1 MSSLPADPIA
11 LALETAGSACS
22 VAIARGEQVLAAE
35 RRAMR
40 HGHAEVLLAMVDAVV
55 ARAGLTPEMLDTV
68 AVSVGPG
75 GFTGIRVG
83 LAAARGI
90 ALASGARL
98 VGVTCF
104 AAVAAA
110 CPPEEAALL
119 VALDS
124 RRSDFYVQLFG
135 KHKAALTQPAA
146 VQPED
151 LAARIASVV
160 GEEPLTIAG
169 DASEAAAAALAGRH
183 AVKIMPDT
191 APDARAVIAAYR
203 HTAAPSPAVPLYLR
217 PPDVSFPK
225 LGAAL
230 TRMP

>member
-1 MSSLPADPIA
+1 MSSRSDSSLPAEPIA

-22 VAIARGEQVLAAE
+22 VALAHGDQILAAE
-35 RRAMR
+35 RRPMR
-40 HGHAEVLLAMVDAVV
+40 HGHAEVLLPMVDAVV
-55 ARAGLTPEMLDTV
+55 ARAGLMPGTLDSV

-110 CPPEEAALL
+110 CPADEAALL

-124 RRSDFYVQLFG
+124 RRSDLYVQLFG
-135 KHKAALTQPAA
+135 KHK
-146 VQPED
+146 
-151 LAARIASVV
+151 
-160 GEEPLTIAG
+160 
-169 DASEAAAAALAGRH
+169 
-183 AVKIMPDT
+183 
-191 APDARAVIAAYR
+191 
-203 HTAAPSPAVPLYLR
+203 
-217 PPDVSFPK
+217 
-225 LGAAL
+225 
-230 TRMP
+230 